1 MMRLARWQWVVLG
14 LPLVVIVG
22 LILWAAGA
30 QLHAWGLSW
39 IWGLFTVVLVGWRWL
54 LVRWTKPALGQVEAA
69 IAAAGLTDWE
79 AAGDRAAIPVN
90 EGALARAETSLHEIL
105 QASQSDPAP
114 WEDWNQFWQRCLELT
129 TAVAKAYYPASTYP
143 LLSIYVPQAYRL
155 IRGTVDDLDR
165 WMQQLEP
172 VLGQVTVGQAYETY
186 TLYQKLEPSMRKFWQ
201 AWQWAQWFL
210 NPVAAAARTITSR
223 SSGQADRELLA
234 NLAQVMR
241 EAALRNLAHQA
252 IALYGGQGLPPG
264 NFAPS
269 PLATPRVQTQTLQD
283 LIAQAEPET
292 TVAEA
297 AVNVLLLGRTG
308 AGKSSL
314 MNALFAA
321 ELAETDVLPNT
332 DRVVS
337 YEWRSD
343 GGDRLTLW
351 DSPGYEQAGNSAAGD
366 RAKAAAQAADL
377 IVLVTPAL
385 DPALQMDLDCLQDLQ
400 AAGVTAP
407 VIGVVSQVD
416 RLRPLREWQPPYDWV
431 WGDRPKEQAMRE
443 TVSYRSEV
451 LGSVCDRWV
460 PVVLGERGPWGI
472 EPLSLA
478 LLDAIGPAQE
488 LRLARFLRDRDARAA
503 AAVRIVDKYRFQMST
518 TRGLMTFLKSP
529 VLQLIS
535 RVMTGSPTLAYLL
548 AERIPVEQLPVA
560 IGKLQLAWDLF
571 GLLQPAP
578 SLDGNSSQRRSIDW
592 LALWPLVVDCP
603 ESAECEAW
611 ALGQAL
617 VEHWTQNTAVQTLPD
632 RVNFYRQSRQPSRQ
646 L

>member
-1 MMRLARWQWVVLG
+1 MIRLARWQWAVLG
-14 LPLVVIVG
+14 LPLVAIVG

-39 IWGLFTVVLVGWRWL
+39 IWGLFTAVLVGWRWL
-54 LVRWTKPALGQVEAA
+54 LVRWTKPVLGQVEAA
-69 IAAAGLTDWE
+69 IAAAGLADWD

-90 EGALARAETSLHEIL
+90 EGALARAETSLQGIL

-129 TAVAKAYYPASTYP
+129 TAVAKAYYPESTYP

-186 TLYQKLEPSMRKFWQ
+186 TIYQKLEPSMRKVWQ
-201 AWQWAQWFL
+201 AWQGAQWLL
-210 NPVAAAARTITSR
+210 NPVVAMARMVTRRSR
-223 SSGQADRELLA
+223 GRAGQELLA

-241 EAALRNLAHQA
+241 EAALRNLAQQA
-252 IALYGGQGLPPG
+252 IALYGGNGLPPAS
-264 NFAPS
+264 FAPS
-269 PLATPRVQTQTLQD
+269 SLAAPQAQTQTLQD
-283 LIAQAEPET
+283 LIAQAEPE
-292 TVAEA
+292 A
-297 AVNVLLLGRTG
+297 AVVAKPINVLLLGRTG

-314 MNALFAA
+314 VNALFAA

-332 DRVVS
+332 DRVAS
-337 YEWRSD
+337 YEWRSAT
-343 GGDRLTLW
+343 GDRLTLW
-351 DSPGYEQAGNSAAGD
+351 DAPGYEQVGNLAAGD
-366 RAKAAAQAADL
+366 RARSAAQAADL
-377 IVLVTPAL
+377 ILLVTPAL
-385 DPALQMDLDCLQDLQ
+385 DPALQMDLDCLQALQ
-400 AAGVTAP
+400 RVGVTAP

-416 RLRPLREWQPPYDWV
+416 RLRPIREWQPPYDWI
-431 WGDRPKEQAMRE
+431 WGDRPKEQVIRE
-443 TVSYRSEV
+443 AVSYRSGV
-451 LGSVCDRWV
+451 LGSLCDRWV
-460 PVVLGERGPWGI
+460 PVVLGDRGPWGI
-472 EPLSLA
+472 EALSLT
-478 LLDAIGPAQE
+478 LLEAISPAEQ

-503 AAVRIVDKYRFQMST
+503 AAIRIVDQYRLQMST
-518 TRGLMTFLKSP
+518 TRGLMNFLKSP

-548 AERIPVEQLPVA
+548 AERIPIERLPVA

-578 SLDGNSSQRRSIDW
+578 SLEGERSPQRAIDW

-603 ESAECEAW
+603 GSPESEAW

-617 VEHWTQNTAVQTLPD
+617 VEHWTQNTPAHTLHD
-632 RVNFYRQSRQPSRQ
+632 RVTFYRQSQQP
-646 L
+646 